1 MHNKKII
8 ILGIFAFAF
17 VFSVGSSPR
26 NVFAAMDPGCTATTK
41 YSATTG
47 RLCSSNTP
55 AADNVSTLA
64 AQTSSDGG
72 QKLIDAMKGVIA
84 NLQASGQ
91 SVPAILKL
99 AARQYVG
106 LFTKSLTL
114 GSNDDQVKL
123 LQQFLNFRGFPVAA
137 TGVGSIGNET
147 TYFGPA
153 TRAALAKFQAS
164 IGISPASGFFG
175 PATRARIELLSQ

>member
-8 ILGIFAFAF
+8 ILGIFAFTF
-17 VFSVGSSPR
+17 VFSFGSTPR
-26 NVFAAMDPGCTATTK
+26 TVSAAMDPGCTATTK
-41 YSATTG
+41 FSATTG
-47 RLCSSNTP
+47 RPCSNLAP
-55 AADNVSTLA
+55 AINSANAVV
-64 AQTSSDGG
+64 AQASSDDG
-72 QKLIDAMKGVIA
+72 QKLIDAMKNVIA

-91 SVPAILKL
+91 SVPAVLKL

-106 LFTKSLTL
+106 IFTKSLTL
-114 GSNDDQVKL
+114 GSNDEQVKL

-164 IGISPASGFFG
+164 VGISPASGFFG